1 MIKGKTES
9 GFEYK
14 IEEEALDDYE
24 LLEDLAALDGG
35 EVGKVF
41 AVADRFMGKEQ
52 HVALKE
58 HIRGK
63 NGRVSAKKMLNEITE
78 IMKSNQTGKNS

>member
-1 MIKGKTES
+1 MIKGTTTS

-35 EVGKVF
+35 NVGKVF
-41 AVADRFMGKEQ
+41 SVADRFLGKQQ
-52 HVALKE
+52 HTALKE

-63 NGRVSAKKMLNEITE
+63 KGRVSASKMMKEITE
-78 IMKSNQTGKNS
+78 IMNSNNDGKNS